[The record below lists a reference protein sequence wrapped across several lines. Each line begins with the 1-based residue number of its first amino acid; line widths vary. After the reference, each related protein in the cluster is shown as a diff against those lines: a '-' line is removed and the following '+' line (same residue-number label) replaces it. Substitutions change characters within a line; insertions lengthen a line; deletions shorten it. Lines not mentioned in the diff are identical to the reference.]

1 MPGPPIREG
10 YNAKARKSTAGS
22 RKKGK
27 VKRNKSLAQPEAE
40 NSNAEI
46 IVPKSQETKDQERA
60 KRMLEEVRTPS
71 KATIQLV

>member
-27 VKRNKSLAQPEAE
+27 AKRNKNLTQGETE

-46 IVPKSQETKDQERA
+46 VVPKSQEVKDQERA
-60 KRMLEEVRTPS
+60 KRMLEEVRPIFEVMT
-71 KATIQLV
+71 